1 MKKLLIALLLL
12 SLLLPAALA
21 EDIDLSGLTYDQL
34 VALKDRINKA
44 MWECDEWQEVTV
56 PAGVWKIGED
66 IPAGHWTMKVA
77 PGSTW
82 ASIDVG
88 DALDETGKGIKFL
101 ADRHWSEMVKLEG
114 SDHSTIEYTE
124 LDFEFLD
131 GDYLVI
137 EEGDLVFTPYTGKPS
152 LGFK

>member
-1 MKKLLIALLLL
+1 MKKILIALLLL

-77 PGSTW
+77 PGSRW
-82 ASIDVG
+82 VSVHVG
-88 DALDETGKGIKFL
+88 DTLNDTGKGIAFL
-101 ADRHWSEMVKLEG
+101 ADRYWGESVKPEG
-114 SDHSTIEYTE
+114 SDLSTIELTE

-137 EEGDLVFTPYTGKPS
+137 EEGDLVFTPYTGKQS